1 MVGEFKEQGLAVWN
15 IFFSEIT
22 LTLFI
27 FQGLE
32 KDRKGFRAHQYYGEK
47 IRKLQEKIFS
57 VM

>member
-1 MVGEFKEQGLAVWN
+1 MSKGLRFG

-27 FQGLE
+27 FQGRE
-32 KDRKGFRAHQYYGEK
+32 KNSKDFRAHLYYGEK